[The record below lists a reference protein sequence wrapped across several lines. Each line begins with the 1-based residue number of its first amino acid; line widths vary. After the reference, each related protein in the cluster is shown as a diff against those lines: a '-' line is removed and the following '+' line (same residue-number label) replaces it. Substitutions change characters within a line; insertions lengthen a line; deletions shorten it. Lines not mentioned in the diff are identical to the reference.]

1 MSKKKRQNHQH
12 LNVRQIRIVA
22 PHLFQLTW
30 IVTIQTDVKL
40 LQFHKRN
47 MWHHLDLLVPNV
59 FHKKSEER
67 KYLNIGW
74 RKGLMLTISRR
85 LNTLNAKKL
94 PTRSYA
100 LMASLFPNNKQSQLL
115 EWVKLNFKKLLR
127 PSKNSALKLRVLTR
141 MEAKERS
148 SR

>member
-12 LNVRQIRIVA
+12 LIKGKQIAIAV
-22 PHLFQLTW
+22 PHPFQLTW
-30 IVTIQTDVKL
+30 IVTSKTDVKL
-40 LQFHKRN
+40 QLNKMN
-47 MWHHLDLLVPNV
+47 TCHHLDLLVPFV

>member
-12 LNVRQIRIVA
+12 QIKGKQITIVA
-22 PHLFQLTW
+22 PHPFQLTW
-30 IVTIQTDVKL
+30 ILMSKTDVKL
-40 LQFHKRN
+40 KFHKRSTC
-47 MWHHLDLLVPNV
+47 HHLDLLVPNV

-100 LMASLFPNNKQSQLL
+100 LMASLFLNNKQSQLL